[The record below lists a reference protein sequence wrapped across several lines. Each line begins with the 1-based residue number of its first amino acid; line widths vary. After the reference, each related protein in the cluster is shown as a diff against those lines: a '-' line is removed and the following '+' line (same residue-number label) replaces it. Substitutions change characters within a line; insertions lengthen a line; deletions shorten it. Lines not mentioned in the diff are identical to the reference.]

1 MEDKNKKANRKGC
14 YKNTALGCD
23 LKMIL
28 RSDRFMKTGKDYQ
41 GVLRRDVECEEFRYD
56 EHFTFVET
64 LPATA
69 GKRNP
74 HVYDGKYIT
83 ITRRDDGSLRP
94 NFKPIKN
101 WANINAE
108 EYAVGVGNELL
119 WALESVTVPNV
130 PINF

>member
-1 MEDKNKKANRKGC
+1 MKKKITT
-14 YKNTALGCD
+14 NTALCCD

-28 RSDRFMKTGKDYQ
+28 RSDRLMKTGKDYQ
-41 GVLRRDVECEEFRYD
+41 GILRRDVECEEFRYD

-64 LPATA
+64 LPWTK
-69 GKRNP
+69 KRNP
-74 HVYDGKYIT
+74 KVFSGKYIT

-101 WANINAE
+101 WMDFNAE
-108 EYAVGVGNELL
+108 EYAVGVANELL
-119 WALESVTVPNV
+119 WALEGVTVPNV